1 MVLKYGAREARNRFA
16 DLIGRVGYGG
26 EVIIV
31 ERSGKPMAVMM
42 PVEMYESLLAEREAR
57 FGVVERMRES
67 APVLPEQEIEADVS
81 EAIRAVRATDAAG
94 SA

>member
-1 MVLKYGAREARNRFA
+1 MVIRYGAREARNQFA

-26 EVIIV
+26 EVIIL
-31 ERSGKPMAVMM
+31 ERSGKAMAVMM

-57 FGVVERMRES
+57 FRVVERMRES
-67 APVLPEQEIEADVS
+67 APVLPDQEVEADVAD
-81 EAIRAVRATDAAG
+81 AIRAARATDAAG